1 MAPLASR
8 TLRAEW
14 IWSDGRLLPRQRVSI
29 EDGLITAV
37 TPLERD
43 EATDQALLLPAFHN
57 AHSHAFQWAMRGATQ
72 HLDAGHTEDDF
83 WSWRDKMFAVAGA
96 LDLEEAYAVALA
108 CYRQMVAQGYA
119 SVGEFH
125 YLHRRPDL
133 GWYEPQ
139 EALAEVHCEAA
150 RAAGLT
156 MVLIPV
162 AYERGGH
169 NRALVGGQRR
179 FDTTDAATYLSYAA
193 RLRDQLSGDGV
204 SVALGCH
211 SLRACSRA
219 TLQAVAREA
228 SLLDLPLHIHACE
241 QRRELRE
248 SIEEYGTEPLEVLA
262 SVGFLGPHAT
272 IVHGT
277 HLAAGDIERLRATR
291 TTVCACPTTERD
303 LGDGFLEA
311 YNLIEAGVPIAIG
324 SDSQTSVSP
333 REEMRLME
341 FHERLRR
348 ERRNALTYPARALLQ
363 PSSSLLSAGSRAG
376 AEALGLRSGRIAA
389 GLAADLVAL
398 AASGP
403 LATEE
408 EAQTLLH
415 TWLFCDPAPPFA
427 QVYTQGLPRLA
438 M

>member
-1 MAPLASR
+1 MPSR
-8 TLRAEW
+8 SIRAAW
-14 IWSDGRLLPRQRVSI
+14 LWSDGRLQQRQRVTIAAGRILS
-29 EDGLITAV
+29 V
-37 TPLERD
+37 SPLEAD
-43 EATDQALLLPAFHN
+43 EATDAALLLPAFHN
-57 AHSHAFQWAMRGATQ
+57 AHSHAFQWAMRGATH
-72 HLDAGHTEDDF
+72 HLEPGHVEDDF
-83 WSWRDKMFAVAGA
+83 WSWRDRMFAVAGA
-96 LDLEEAYAVALA
+96 LDEQAAYDVALD
-108 CYRQMVAQGYA
+108 CYRAMVAHGYA

-139 EALAEVHCEAA
+139 EMLARVHCEAA
-150 RAAGLT
+150 RSAGIE

-169 NRALVGGQRR
+169 NRPLVGGQRR
-179 FDTTDAATYLSYAA
+179 FDTTDAATYLAYAA
-193 RLRDQLSGDGV
+193 QLRDRLSGDGV
-204 SVALGCH
+204 SVAMGCH
-211 SLRACSRA
+211 SLRACSRI

-248 SIEEYGTEPLEVLA
+248 SVEEYGAEPLEVLA
-262 SVGFLGPHAT
+262 SMGFLGPRTT

-277 HLAAGDIERLRATR
+277 HLAADDIARLRESR

-311 YNLIEAGVPIAIG
+311 YRLLDAGVAIAVG

-348 ERRNALTYPARALLQ
+348 ERRNALTYPDRDRLQ
-363 PSSSLLSAGSRAG
+363 PSIALLSAGSQAG
-376 AEALGLRSGRIAA
+376 ADSLGLRSGRIAA
-389 GLAADLVAL
+389 GMTADLVSL
-398 AASGP
+398 AAARTPSS
-403 LATEE
+403 LE

-415 TWLFCDPAPPFA
+415 TWLFCDPAPPLA
-427 QVYTQGLPRLA
+427 QVYTRGEPRLPT
-438 M
+438 

>member
-1 MAPLASR
+1 MPSR
-8 TLRAEW
+8 SIRAAW
-14 IWSDGRLLPRQRVSI
+14 IWSDGRLLPRQRVTLSAGRI
-29 EDGLITAV
+29 LSVA
-37 TPLERD
+37 PLEAH
-43 EATDQALLLPAFHN
+43 EATDAALLLPAFHN

-72 HLDAGHTEDDF
+72 HLDPGHTEDDF
-83 WSWRDKMFAVAGA
+83 WSWRDRMFAVAGS
-96 LDLEEAYAVALA
+96 LDETAAYEVALA
-108 CYRQMVAQGYA
+108 CYRAMVAHGYA

-139 EALAEVHCEAA
+139 EALAQVHCEAA
-150 RAAGLT
+150 RAAGIE

-169 NRALVGGQRR
+169 NRPLIGGQRR
-179 FDTTDAATYLSYAA
+179 FDTTDAAIYLAYAA
-193 RLRDQLSGDGV
+193 QLRDRLSGNGV
-204 SVALGCH
+204 SVAMGCH

-248 SIEEYGTEPLEVLA
+248 SVEEYGAEPIEVLA
-262 SVGFLGPHAT
+262 SMGFLGPRTT

-277 HLAAGDIERLRATR
+277 HLAEGDIGRLRESG

-303 LGDGFLEA
+303 LGDGFLDA
-311 YNLIEAGVPIAIG
+311 HRLLDAGVPIAVG

-341 FHERLRR
+341 FHERLRK
-348 ERRNALTYPARALLQ
+348 ERRNALTYPDRAKLQ
-363 PSSSLLSAGSRAG
+363 PSIALLTAGSQAG
-376 AEALGLRSGRIAA
+376 ANALGLRSGRIAP
-389 GLAADLVAL
+389 GLAADLVSL
-398 AASGP
+398 AAPTLPAS
-403 LATEE
+403 LE

-415 TWLFCDPAPPFA
+415 TWLFCDPAPPLA
-427 QVYTQGLPRLA
+427 QVYTRGEPRLQV
-438 M
+438 

>member
-1 MAPLASR
+1 M
-8 TLRAEW
+8 
-14 IWSDGRLLPRQRVSI
+14 
-29 EDGLITAV
+29 
-37 TPLERD
+37 
-43 EATDQALLLPAFHN
+43 
-57 AHSHAFQWAMRGATQ
+57 
-72 HLDAGHTEDDF
+72 
-83 WSWRDKMFAVAGA
+83 
-96 LDLEEAYAVALA
+96 
-108 CYRQMVAQGYA
+108 
-119 SVGEFH
+119 
-125 YLHRRPDL
+125 
-133 GWYEPQ
+133 
-139 EALAEVHCEAA
+139 
-150 RAAGLT
+150 
-156 MVLIPV
+156 
-162 AYERGGH
+162 
-169 NRALVGGQRR
+169 
-179 FDTTDAATYLSYAA
+179 
-193 RLRDQLSGDGV
+193 SGDGV

-262 SVGFLGPHAT
+262 SIGFLGPHAT
-272 IVHGT
+272 VVHGT
-277 HLAAGDIERLRATR
+277 HLAAGDLERLRDSR

-311 YNLIEAGVPIAIG
+311 FNLIEAGVPIAIG

-363 PSSSLLSAGSRAG
+363 PSAALLSAGSRAG

-389 GLAADLVAL
+389 GLTADLVAL

-427 QVYTQGLPRLA
+427 QVYTRGEPRLPT
-438 M
+438 